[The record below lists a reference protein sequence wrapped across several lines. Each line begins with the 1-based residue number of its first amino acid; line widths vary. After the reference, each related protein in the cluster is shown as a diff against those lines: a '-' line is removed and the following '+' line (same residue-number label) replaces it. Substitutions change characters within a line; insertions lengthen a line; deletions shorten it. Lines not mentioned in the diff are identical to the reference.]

1 MSLLMRGR
9 IKVEHKCDEKSLVVL
24 KEDGVLITYKC
35 LVCGKEFSE
44 IGSIVITAD
53 KDLLKCEIYVK
64 WSKDSSVV
72 SQISKLKKLIPDTK
86 KIGNNILLE
95 AAKKRKSLKVAE
107 MFSDEAYE
115 LLEKG
120 KMMGV
125 LLQVI

>member
-1 MSLLMRGR
+1 MLLM
-9 IKVEHKCDEKSLVVL
+9 
-24 KEDGVLITYKC
+24 
-35 LVCGKEFSE
+35 
-44 IGSIVITAD
+44 
-53 KDLLKCEIYVK
+53 CEIYVK

>member
-1 MSLLMRGR
+1 MRGR

-24 KEDGVLITYKC
+24 KEEGVLTTYKC

-53 KDLLKCEIYVK
+53 KDLLMCEIYVK

-125 LLQVI
+125 ILQVIESN

>member
-24 KEDGVLITYKC
+24 KEEGVLTTYKC

-53 KDLLKCEIYVK
+53 KDLLMCEIYVK

-86 KIGNNILLE
+86 KISNNILLD
-95 AAKKRKSLKVAE
+95 AAKKGKSLKVA
-107 MFSDEAYE
+107 
-115 LLEKG
+115 
-120 KMMGV
+120 
-125 LLQVI
+125 